1 MVTFASC
8 REPGSPKVSS
18 QSTLFTRL
26 DSAQTG
32 IHFRNELIEGP
43 NTNILMYEYFYN
55 GGGVA
60 AGDFNQDGW
69 MDLYFTA
76 NMGENKLFIN
86 HGEWKFRDATVQ
98 AKLGGLTG
106 PWKTGVTAVDING
119 DQRLDLYLCYSGAL
133 PAEKRRNQLWI
144 NQGNDSEG
152 IPQFREQAS
161 LYGLASAAFSNQAYF
176 FDFDRDQDLDL
187 LLLNHNPRSLPVLNE
202 VGTSKMMAEDDT
214 LQGLRLF
221 RQDQNVFVDIT
232 PTTGIRGTGLA
243 YGLGIAISDFNNDGW
258 PDFYVCNDYTVPDYL
273 YMNNHNSTF
282 TDRLQDA
289 LGHNSHFSMGNDA
302 GDINNDGWSDLFT
315 LDMLPED
322 NRRQKLLM
330 APDNYAK
337 FELNLRSG
345 FYYQYM
351 RNMLQLNNG
360 NGTFSEVGQLAG
372 ISNTDWSWS
381 ALFNDFDN
389 DGWKDLYITNGY
401 LRDYTNLDFINYMD
415 QFVKQKGRLQRED
428 VLEIIKHMPSSD
440 VSNYVFSNQGDLTF
454 KNNTVNWGLSS
465 PSNSNGA
472 IYADLDNDGDQDLV
486 VNNIN
491 RQAFLFRNN
500 TSGRDSSNYL
510 QIVLQGSGANSLGL
524 GARVSLS
531 YHGKTQMA
539 EQYLSRG
546 YLSSVSPVIHFG
558 LGSVTLVDTVL
569 VQWPDGLTNLLTGL
583 AANQRLTIKQQNTT
597 NPAWSQKKP
606 ENLFTPA
613 ADFINHLDRQPSF
626 NDFNRQPL
634 LTFGYSYQGPYLAQ
648 LDADED
654 ELPDL
659 IISGAGDQPAALY
672 LQKKG
677 GHWVKKSV
685 SVFEEDGAFTDTKL
699 LVLDANK
706 DGLDDVYIA
715 SGGYGL
721 LIAEDSLLQDRLYL
735 GLGQGRFRRSDGL
748 PEMRTSTGAVTSLD
762 INTDG
767 YPDLVIGGRVIPG
780 QYPLTPESY
789 VLLNDG
795 QGKFLDVTAQWA
807 PGFKQMGMVTDI
819 LPVDLNA
826 DQKLD
831 LLVVGEWM
839 PVSAWVFDGK
849 KFLEKTKEI
858 FGQSYTGW
866 WNCIQSHDFNNDGRP
881 DFVLGNWGLNSQI
894 RATLEEPAELYYAD
908 FDQNGSVDPF
918 LSFYI
923 QGKSYPY
930 LTRDDLGRQLNM
942 FQTRFTDYASY
953 ADVTMKDLFS
963 SDQLTSASHLLVNR
977 LETSYLQSTTKGT
990 YVLKSLPLEAQLSP
1004 VHTIT
1009 ILDANDD
1016 GKDDLLLCGNQG
1028 NVKLRLG
1035 KMDANYGVLLLGN
1048 GLGDF
1053 SYVTQDGSGFNL
1065 KGDVRSVEQVGRH
1078 LIFGINN
1085 APVQVYRWVK

>member
-1 MVTFASC
+1 MASC
-8 REPGSPKVSS
+8 REPGSDKDVALNS
-18 QSTLFTRL
+18 LFTLL
-26 DSAQTG
+26 DSSQTG
-32 IHFRNELIEGP
+32 IHFRNDLAEGP

-69 MDLYFTA
+69 IDLYFTA
-76 NMGENKLFIN
+76 NMGENKLFLN
-86 HGEWKFRDATVQ
+86 QGGWKFKDVTTA
-98 AKLGGLTG
+98 ANLGGLTG

-119 DQRLDLYLCYSGAL
+119 DQRLDLYICYSGAL
-133 PAEKRRNQLWI
+133 PPEKRRNQLWI
-144 NQGNDSEG
+144 NQGNDSQG
-152 IPQFREQAS
+152 IPQFREEAS
-161 LYGLASAAFSNQAYF
+161 RYGLASAAFSNQAYF
-176 FDFDRDQDLDL
+176 FDFDRDQDLDM

-202 VGTSKMMAEDDT
+202 VGTAKMMAEDDT

-232 PTTGIRGTGLA
+232 ATTGIRGTGLA
-243 YGLGIAISDFNNDGW
+243 YGLGVAISDFDNDGW

-273 YMNNHNSTF
+273 YMNNRNGTF
-282 TDRLQDA
+282 TDRLQEA

-315 LDMLPED
+315 LDMLPEG

-360 NGTFSEVGQLAG
+360 NGTFSEIGQLAG

-381 ALFNDFDN
+381 ALFTDFDN
-389 DGWKDLYITNGY
+389 DGWKDLYVTNGY

-415 QFVKQKGRLQRED
+415 QMVKRKGRLQRED

-440 VSNYVFSNQGDLTF
+440 VTNYMFSNQGDLTF
-454 KNNTVNWGLSS
+454 NNSTVNWGLST

-472 IYADLDNDGDQDLV
+472 AYADLDNDGDQDLV

-500 TSGRDSSNYL
+500 SSGRDSSNYL
-510 QIVLQGSGANSLGL
+510 QITLGGSGGNTLGL
-524 GARVSLS
+524 GARISL
-531 YHGKTQMA
+531 YYQEKTQMA
-539 EQYLSRG
+539 EQFLARG

-558 LGSVTLVDTVL
+558 LGKVTMVDTVL
-569 VQWPDGLTNLLTGL
+569 VQWPDGLTTLLTNV
-583 AANQRLTIKQQNTT
+583 ATNQRLIIKQQNTA
-597 NPAWSQKKP
+597 NPILSQKMP
-606 ENLFTPA
+606 ENLFTPVA
-613 ADFINHLDRQPSF
+613 TLLTHLDRQPSIH
-626 NDFNRQPL
+626 DFNRQPL
-634 LTFGYSYQGPYLAQ
+634 LTIGYSDQGPYQAQ
-648 LDADED
+648 LEADGD
-654 ELPDL
+654 GLTDL
-659 IISGAGDQPAALY
+659 IIGGAAGQPATLF

-677 GHWVKKSV
+677 GRWTKKNV
-685 SVFEEDGAFTDTKL
+685 PVFEEDAAYTDTKL
-699 LVLDANK
+699 LVLDVNK
-706 DGLDDVYIA
+706 DGHDDVYVA

-721 LIAEDSLLQDRLYL
+721 LAPEDSLLQDRLYL

-748 PEMRTSTGAVTSLD
+748 PKMRTSTGAVSSLD
-762 INTDG
+762 INADG

-780 QYPLTPESY
+780 QYPQTPQSY
-789 VLLNDG
+789 LLMNDG
-795 QGKFLDVTAQWA
+795 QGKFLDVTDQWA
-807 PGFKQMGMVTDI
+807 PGLNQMGMVTDI
-819 LPVDLNA
+819 LPVDLNS

-839 PVSAWVFDGK
+839 PVSAWVFDGE
-849 KFLEKTKEI
+849 KFSDKTVDI
-858 FGQSYTGW
+858 FGQSYSGW
-866 WNCIQSHDFNNDGRP
+866 WNCVRSHDFNGDGRL
-881 DFVLGNWGLNSQI
+881 DFVLGNWGLNSQCQ
-894 RATLEEPAELYYAD
+894 ASVEEPAELFYAD

-930 LTRDDLGRQLNM
+930 LTRDDLVRQLTM

-953 ADVTMKDLFS
+953 ADITLKDLFS
-963 SDQLTSASHLLVNR
+963 ADQLVAASSLQVNR
-977 LETSYLQSTTKGT
+977 LETSYLQSTTTGT
-990 YVLKSLPLEAQLSP
+990 YTLKPLPLEAQVSP

-1009 ILDANDD
+1009 VLDANAD
-1016 GKDDLLLCGNQG
+1016 GMDDLLLCGNNR

-1048 GLGDF
+1048 GQGDF
-1053 SYVTQDGSGFNL
+1053 SYVSQAVSGLNL
-1065 KGDVRSVEQVGRH
+1065 KGDVRSVEVMNHH
-1078 LIFGINN
+1078 LIIGINN
-1085 APVQVYRWVK
+1085 AQVQVYRWAK